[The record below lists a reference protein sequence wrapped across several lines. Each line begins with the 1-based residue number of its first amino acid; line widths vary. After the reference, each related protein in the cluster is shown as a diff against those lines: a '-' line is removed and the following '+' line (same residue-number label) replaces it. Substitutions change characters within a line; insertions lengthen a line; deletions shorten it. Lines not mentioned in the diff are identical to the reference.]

1 MHETLICT
9 GCGVKLQ
16 TTDTQSIGYIPEKAL
31 QRTPPV
37 CQRCFRIRHY
47 NEAASVTLDQGEFLR
62 ILGGIAEQKALVVH
76 IVDLFDFEGSLI
88 SGLHRFVGNNPILL
102 AVNKLDL
109 LPQSLNWNRVKNWV
123 QKQAK
128 DNGIKPIDIVLIS
141 AKNGKGFELLA
152 QAMDVHRRGHDIYIV
167 GATNAGKSTLINQ
180 LIHRFSDLQTELTV
194 SRYPGTTLDIVRI
207 PLVEGEAIM
216 DTPGIVYPYRLTEIV
231 DERTVNALLP
241 DKTIK
246 PVTYQLDAKQ
256 TLFFGALARMDFVQG
271 EHRSFTCYVSN
282 KIHIHRTKLER
293 ADALYEEHRGKLLA
307 PPEGEEA
314 HKLSPFTRH
323 RFQISPGDKVDLSIS
338 GLGWIQVNGTKA
350 ATIDIQA
357 PKGIKVTMRPSL
369 MG

>member
-1 MHETLICT
+1 MHDTNACT

-16 TTDTQSIGYIPEKAL
+16 TIDSQQIGYIPEKAL

-47 NEAASVTLDQGEFLR
+47 NEAASVTLDQGQFLR
-62 ILGGIAEQKALVVH
+62 ILNGIAEEKALVVH

-88 SGLHRFVGNNPILL
+88 SGLHRFVGGNPILL

-123 QKQAK
+123 QRQAK
-128 DNGIKPIDIVLIS
+128 DNGIRPLDIVLVS
-141 AKNGKGFELLA
+141 AKTGKGFEQLA
-152 QAMDVHRRGHDIYIV
+152 QVMDENRGGKDIYIV

-180 LIHRFSDLQTELTV
+180 LIRRFSDLHTELTV

-207 PLVEGEAIM
+207 PLVEGEAIV

-231 DERTVNALLP
+231 DESTVNALLP
-241 DKTIK
+241 DKEIK

-256 TLFFGALARMDFVQG
+256 TLFFGSLARMDFVQG
-271 EHRSFTCYVSN
+271 EHQSFTCYVSN
-282 KIHIHRTKLER
+282 KLKIHRTKMDK
-293 ADALYEEHRGKLLA
+293 ADALYMEHRGGLLA
-307 PPEGEEA
+307 PPEGEAASE
-314 HKLSPFTRH
+314 LPPLTRH
-323 RFQISPGDKVDLSIS
+323 TFQIPQGEKYDLSIS

-350 ATIDIQA
+350 ATIDIHT
-357 PKGIKVTMRPSL
+357 PKGIKVTLRPSL